1 VRFATFN
8 VENFFARPKVFSL
21 PDWAD
26 GQPVLDA
33 FAEFNT
39 LIEKPAYA
47 AADKARM
54 VELLVRL
61 EIYRSVSGV
70 VHRLRGPGPGVG
82 VVAC

>member
-1 VRFATFN
+1 VSVRFATFN

-47 AADKARM
+47 AADKPAWLSCWSSWRSTAR
-54 VELLVRL
+54 
-61 EIYRSVSGV
+61 S
-70 VHRLRGPGPGVG
+70 
-82 VVAC
+82 AA